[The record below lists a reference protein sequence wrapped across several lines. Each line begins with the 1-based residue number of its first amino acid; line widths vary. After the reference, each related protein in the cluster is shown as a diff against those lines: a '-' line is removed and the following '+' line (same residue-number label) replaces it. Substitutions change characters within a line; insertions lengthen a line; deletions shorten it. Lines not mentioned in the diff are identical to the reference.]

1 MLIIG
6 GVYLPNHRKNRT
18 YVWYM
23 KGILS
28 KETHAS
34 IIRFAP
40 PLIIEKKEID
50 WAVHTFKETLKEIEK
65 NQIHQ

>member
-1 MLIIG
+1 LINIF
-6 GVYLPNHRKNRT
+6 LK
-18 YVWYM
+18 

-50 WAVHTFKETLKEIEK
+50 WAVQTFKETLKEIEE
-65 NQIHQ
+65 NQIHK

>member
-1 MLIIG
+1 MSERL
-6 GVYLPNHRKNRT
+6 LR
-18 YVWYM
+18 

-40 PLIIEKKEID
+40 PLIIKKKEID
-50 WAVHTFKETLKEIEK
+50 WAVPIIKETLKEIEEEH
-65 NQIHQ
+65 IR